1 MSAKFN
7 RLSLEQSGR
16 VRFPQDLARGEMMT
30 DNPRSNHTERR
41 TEWTEKAQG
50 DGDLLPDLDEF
61 IELSKSRRV
70 VRAFRTDPVP
80 EDVIQGVLEAAN
92 WAPSGA
98 NSQPWHFIV
107 IRDDETKEE
116 MADIFRDEIR
126 YKGEVDPAWPGAGNS
141 REFIDAP
148 VVIVVAGDTRKE
160 RWWPQVLDGS
170 REKLF
175 QQSMAA
181 AVTLL
186 HMAAA
191 SAGLAATWVTTRPP
205 SEHRLKNLLDIP
217 AWMRIGSTAP
227 IGYPDLE
234 NAPMVK
240 SRSRLARKI
249 HEERF
254 KEEQMPDLESIIDGI
269 DSWRERV
276 YRPEHHDIEEFE

>member
-1 MSAKFN
+1 
-7 RLSLEQSGR
+7 
-16 VRFPQDLARGEMMT
+16 MT
-30 DNPRSNHTERR
+30 ENALSNHEERR
-41 TEWTEKAQG
+41 AEWAEKAQG
-50 DGDLLPDLDEF
+50 DGALLPGLDEF
-61 IELSKSRRV
+61 VELAKSRRV

-80 EDVIQGVLEAAN
+80 EEVIEGVLEAAN

-98 NSQPWHFIV
+98 NTQPWHFV
-107 IRDDETKEE
+107 VVRDDDTKRE
-116 MADIFRDEIR
+116 MADIFRDEIK
-126 YKGEVDPAWPGAGNS
+126 YKGEVDPFWPGAGNS

-175 QQSMAA
+175 QHSMAA
-181 AVTLL
+181 AVTSIHL
-186 HMAAA
+186 AAA

-205 SEHRLKNLLDIP
+205 SEHRLRNLLDIP
-217 AWMRIGSTAP
+217 DWMRIASTAP

-240 SRSRLARKI
+240 SRSQLSRKVHRERL
-249 HEERF
+249 
-254 KEEQMPDLESIIDGI
+254 QMEKLPDLDSIVEGI

-276 YRPEHHDIEEFE
+276 YRPEQHDIEELE